1 MDLWCRPKW
10 PGIQTPKPVLSAELR
25 LDLVRQKQS
34 ESGTDVAQ
42 FTQRGSAMGILDS
55 LQNSPAFK
63 NALGQ
68 LEGAVLP
75 AVLGEVLGSGSQGGL
90 SAIVAKLQQA
100 GLGDQVKSWLGNG
113 QNLPITAQ
121 QLQEVLG
128 SDAVRQLAAKY
139 NIPVDQITQI
149 LAQQLPNAVD
159 KASPDGKLPH
169 SA

>member
-1 MDLWCRPKW
+1 
-10 PGIQTPKPVLSAELR
+10 
-25 LDLVRQKQS
+25 
-34 ESGTDVAQ
+34 
-42 FTQRGSAMGILDS
+42 MGILDS

-63 NALGQ
+63 SALGQ

-128 SDAVRQLAAKY
+128 NDTVRQLAARY
-139 NIPVDQITQI
+139 NIPVDQITQV
-149 LAQQLPNAVD
+149 LAHQLPNAVD
-159 KASPDGKLPH
+159 KASPNGTLPH
-169 SA
+169 TA

>member
-1 MDLWCRPKW
+1 
-10 PGIQTPKPVLSAELR
+10 
-25 LDLVRQKQS
+25 
-34 ESGTDVAQ
+34 
-42 FTQRGSAMGILDS
+42 MGILDS

-75 AVLGEVLGSGSQGGL
+75 AVLSEVLGSGSQGGL

-149 LAQQLPNAVD
+149 LAQQIPNAVD

-169 SA
+169 TA

>member
-1 MDLWCRPKW
+1 MSERARANW
-10 PGIQTPKPVLSAELR
+10 R
-25 LDLVRQKQS
+25 LDLVGQKQS
-34 ESGTDVAQ
+34 EFGTDVAQ

-55 LQNSPAFK
+55 LQNSAAFK

-75 AVLGEVLGSGSQGGL
+75 AVLGEVLGGGGQGGL

-113 QNLPITAQ
+113 QNLPITAE

-128 SDAVRQLAAKY
+128 SDTVRQLAARY
-139 NIPVDQITQI
+139 NIPVDQITQV
-149 LAQQLPNAVD
+149 LAHQLPNAVD
-159 KASPDGKLPH
+159 KASPNGTLPH
-169 SA
+169 TA

>member
-1 MDLWCRPKW
+1 
-10 PGIQTPKPVLSAELR
+10 
-25 LDLVRQKQS
+25 
-34 ESGTDVAQ
+34 
-42 FTQRGSAMGILDS
+42 MGILDS

-90 SAIVAKLQQA
+90 SAIVAKLQQS

-128 SDAVRQLAAKY
+128 SDAVRQLAARY

-149 LAQQLPNAVD
+149 LAQQIPNAVD

-169 SA
+169 TA

>member
-1 MDLWCRPKW
+1 
-10 PGIQTPKPVLSAELR
+10 
-25 LDLVRQKQS
+25 
-34 ESGTDVAQ
+34 
-42 FTQRGSAMGILDS
+42 MGILDS
-55 LQNSPAFK
+55 LENSPAFK

-75 AVLGEVLGSGSQGGL
+75 AVLSEVLGSGGSQGGL

-100 GLGDQVKSWLGNG
+100 GFGDQVKSWLGNG

-149 LAQQLPNAVD
+149 LAQQLPKAVD
-159 KASPDGKLPH
+159 QASPDGKLPH
-169 SA
+169 TA

>member
-1 MDLWCRPKW
+1 
-10 PGIQTPKPVLSAELR
+10 
-25 LDLVRQKQS
+25 
-34 ESGTDVAQ
+34 
-42 FTQRGSAMGILDS
+42 MGILDS

-128 SDAVRQLAAKY
+128 SDAVRQLAARY

-149 LAQQLPNAVD
+149 LAQQIPNAVD

-169 SA
+169 TA